1 MFKPPFL
8 AVGEANMFN
17 GGDVR
22 YYPDLAGKSPHET
35 EVLRENQSNIPYL
48 NVKIINKNWESSGK
62 PCLIARGYTD

>member
-35 EVLRENQSNIPYL
+35 EVL
-48 NVKIINKNWESSGK
+48 VGK
-62 PCLIARGYTD
+62 S